1 MFLCLRGKRF
11 KAAQRPYVLLSL
23 CSYVSRVSGYQ
34 AAQRRQHKRSPL
46 SIYISINSVL
56 LDKLAARTYIV
67 AHKHGEHIIGIGGIL
82 ERHLL
87 EQT

>member
-1 MFLCLRGKRF
+1 MFRGKRY

-34 AAQRRQHKRSPL
+34 AAQRRQHKRKRTRSLL

-56 LDKLAARTYIV
+56 LNKLAARTYIV
-67 AHKHGEHIIGIGGIL
+67 AHKHGEHIVGIGGIL
-82 ERHLL
+82 E
-87 EQT
+87 